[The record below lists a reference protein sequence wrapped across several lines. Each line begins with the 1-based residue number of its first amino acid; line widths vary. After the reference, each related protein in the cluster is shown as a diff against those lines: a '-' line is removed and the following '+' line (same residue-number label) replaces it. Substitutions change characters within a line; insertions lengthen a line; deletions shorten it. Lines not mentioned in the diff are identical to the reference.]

1 MWGGVAVDPVLVSI
15 PMFIF
20 MGSILERSGSAKDML
35 SATEILLKRVP
46 GGLAVAV
53 MVMGTIL
60 AAPIGVVGAAV
71 VLLSLIALPQMLAAG
86 YDKRLALGTV
96 ASAGTLGI
104 LIPPAI
110 MLVVMAEMLNTSAG
124 ALFAAATMPG
134 LPALGPLSALHPGRC
149 GRQSQARAQ
158 AARGVRPAEPAP
170 SSGAPCGRACSP

>member
-1 MWGGVAVDPVLVSI
+1 
-15 PMFIF
+15 MFIF
-20 MGSILERSGSAKDML
+20 MGAILERSGSAKDML
-35 SATEILLKRVP
+35 GATEILLKRVP

-71 VLLSLIALPQMLAAG
+71 VLLSLIALPQMLEAG

-104 LIPPAI
+104 LLPPAI
-110 MLVVMAEMLNTSAG
+110 MLVVMAEMLATSAG

-134 LPALGPLSALHPGRC
+134 LLLSGLYLVYILIVALVKPEWAPKIPKGFGPQTG
-149 GRQSQARAQ
+149 
-158 AARGVRPAEPAP
+158 P
-170 SSGAPCGRACSP
+170 SSGARCGTGSRR